1 MDILLRYP
9 GQILTMDNGIGLVE
23 DGSVMISNG
32 IIKKVG
38 KFSESGFKGRIID
51 CQGCII
57 TPGLIDAHT
66 HLVFAGTREDEFAMR
81 LEGIKYETIA
91 HKGGGILRTVAMTRS
106 ANEDELFKLAE
117 ERLRKIIRHGITT
130 IEIKSG
136 YGLSLGEELKMLR
149 VIDRLK
155 KSSVLDIIPTYLVHT
170 IPRLMKRRD
179 YVDMQCE
186 EMLPEVAHSKLA
198 VFCDIFCD
206 KTAFTKSESE
216 KILKRAKDLG
226 FELKI
231 HTDEL
236 ANVGGAKLAARLGC
250 VSAEHL
256 IYSTRSG
263 IKAMKKAGV
272 IPVLLPG
279 TSLYLQTEKKPRIKD
294 FIKYDLPVAIATD
307 FNPGTCMI
315 YSMPKIIALACIIYK
330 MPVDMAIMGAT
341 VNAAKALRMDNRV
354 GKIKQEYD
362 ADILVWNIDNYRKI
376 PYQFGEDVIKIVI
389 KKGKIIY
396 ETNN

>member
-1 MDILLRYP
+1 LRNP
-9 GQILTMDNGIGLVE
+9 CQILTMDNGIGLLE
-23 DGSVMISNG
+23 GGSVLISNG

-38 KFSESGFKGRIID
+38 KFSESGFKGRVID
-51 CQGCII
+51 CERWII

-91 HKGGGILRTVAMTRS
+91 RKGGGILRTVQMTRS
-106 ANEDELFKLAE
+106 ASEDELFKMAE
-117 ERLRKIIRHGITT
+117 ARIKNIIHQGTTT

-136 YGLSLGEELKMLR
+136 YGLSLPEELKILR
-149 VIDRLK
+149 VINRLK
-155 KSSVLDIIPTYLVHT
+155 ESIAIDVVPTYLVHT
-170 IPRLMKRRD
+170 LPKFMKRRD

-186 EMLPEVAHSKLA
+186 EMLPEIARSKLA
-198 VFCDIFCD
+198 IFCDIFCD

-256 IYSTRSG
+256 IYSTKSG

-294 FIKYDLPVAIATD
+294 FIKYDLPVAIASD

-315 YSMPKIIALACIIYK
+315 YSMPKIIALACIIYRI
-330 MPVDMAIMGAT
+330 PVDLAIMGAT
-341 VNAAKALRMDNRV
+341 VNAAKALRLDNRV
-354 GKIKQEYD
+354 GKIKQEFE
-362 ADILVWNIDNYRKI
+362 ADIVVWNTDNYKKI
-376 PYQFGEDVIKIVI
+376 PYQFGEDLIKIVI

>member
-1 MDILLRYP
+1 MRNP
-9 GQILTMDNGIGLVE
+9 CQILTMDNGIGLLE
-23 DGSVMISNG
+23 GGSVLISNG

-38 KFSESGFKGRIID
+38 KFSESGFKGRVID
-51 CQGCII
+51 CERWII

-91 HKGGGILRTVAMTRS
+91 RKGGGILRTVQMTRS
-106 ANEDELFKLAE
+106 ASEDELFKMAE
-117 ERLRKIIRHGITT
+117 ARIKNIIHQGTTT

-136 YGLSLGEELKMLR
+136 YGLSLPEELKILR
-149 VIDRLK
+149 VINRLK
-155 KSSVLDIIPTYLVHT
+155 ESIAIDVVPTYLVHT
-170 IPRLMKRRD
+170 LPKFMKRRD

-186 EMLPEVAHSKLA
+186 EMLPEIARSKLA
-198 VFCDIFCD
+198 IFCDIFCD

-256 IYSTRSG
+256 IYSTKSG

-294 FIKYDLPVAIATD
+294 FIKYDLPVAIASD

-315 YSMPKIIALACIIYK
+315 YSMPKIIALACIIYRI
-330 MPVDMAIMGAT
+330 PVDLAIMGAT
-341 VNAAKALRMDNRV
+341 VNAAKALRLDNRV
-354 GKIKQEYD
+354 GKIKQEFE
-362 ADILVWNIDNYRKI
+362 ADIVVWNTDNYKKI
-376 PYQFGEDVIKIVI
+376 PYQFGEDLIKIVI

>member
-1 MDILLRYP
+1 
-9 GQILTMDNGIGLVE
+9 
-23 DGSVMISNG
+23 
-32 IIKKVG
+32 
-38 KFSESGFKGRIID
+38 
-51 CQGCII
+51 
-57 TPGLIDAHT
+57 
-66 HLVFAGTREDEFAMR
+66 
-81 LEGIKYETIA
+81 
-91 HKGGGILRTVAMTRS
+91 
-106 ANEDELFKLAE
+106 
-117 ERLRKIIRHGITT
+117 
-130 IEIKSG
+130 
-136 YGLSLGEELKMLR
+136 
-149 VIDRLK
+149 
-155 KSSVLDIIPTYLVHT
+155 
-170 IPRLMKRRD
+170 
-179 YVDMQCE
+179 MQCE

-279 TSLYLQTEKKPRIKD
+279 TSLYLQTERKPRIKD

-330 MPVDMAIMGAT
+330 MPVDMALMGAT
-341 VNAAKALRMDNRV
+341 INAAKALKMDNRI
-354 GKIKQEYD
+354 GKIRQEYD
-362 ADILVWNIDNYRKI
+362 ADIVVWNIDNYKKI
-376 PYQFGEDVIKIVI
+376 PYQFGEDLIKIVI

-396 ETNN
+396 EANN